1 MNDIEKQIEGVE
13 EPNKEEIKI
22 KPNRNMDKKKLTY
35 IL

>member
-22 KPNRNMDKKKLTY
+22 KPNRNMDKKK
-35 IL
+35 